1 MIRGFP
7 PRLKLSFFFIMMVAL
22 AIGTP
27 HLFDGHLFINKKY
40 AQSAVIFFD
49 FALSFFLS
57 YHYLRDLNKIKK
69 EKNYSE
75 KLLSKSYKRLGVTN
89 RKIGIL
95 KDFISTM
102 ADESI
107 DPRKII
113 MSLTEYLVYSITKS
127 SNGVLRFIDRSNSRT
142 ITEWNIMGKGQEVF
156 KISNRKIIEG
166 EESGILNGNFQYLR
180 SRLAHTRV
188 ECAFIFDSDCSDFDS
203 SFLMILLIQIHSL
216 GIVQKQIPH
225 IKEAEPSSP
234 WELN

>member
-1 MIRGFP
+1 MIRSFS
-7 PRLKLSFFFIMMVAL
+7 PRLKLSFFFIMMAAL

-27 HLFDGHLFINKKY
+27 HLFDGHLFIDKKY

-75 KLLSKSYKRLGVTN
+75 KLLSKSYKHLGVTN

-127 SNGVLRFIDRSNSRT
+127 CNGIIRFIDRNNSRT
-142 ITEWNIMGKGQEVF
+142 ITEWNILAMGSEVN
-156 KISNRKIIEG
+156 KISNKKILDG
-166 EESGILNGNFQYLR
+166 EETGLINKNFQYIR
-180 SRLAHTRV
+180 SRLAHTKV

-203 SFLMILLIQIHSL
+203 SFLMILLTQIHSL

-225 IKEAEPSSP
+225 KKEAEPSSP